1 MKRMYSVPT
10 IGLILALLLAGKLT
24 QAQTYFSVEV
34 KGKGKPMIL
43 IPGLFCSGEVWKE
56 TVEHFQKKYECHV
69 ITIAGFGTVA
79 PNLTENFLE
88 TVKNDIIAYT
98 KDKKMKKP
106 VILGHSLG
114 GFLSYWVAASAPD
127 LYGKV
132 IAVDGLPFF
141 PAIMIPGGATVE
153 TAKPMATNMRNMIT
167 SQSNEQTAASQKVM
181 LANLIS
187 NSERIDQVAAMAS
200 KADLKTQGQVA
211 YEMYTT
217 DLRPTIASINC
228 PVLVLGAWVAFKNY
242 GVTHEST
249 MKNFEDQVAL
259 IKNCTI
265 ELTDTG
271 KHFIFY
277 DEPAWFYERV
287 ENFLK

>member
-1 MKRMYSVPT
+1 MYSVPT